1 MKNRSWIVMVLVM
14 VLLFSGC
21 MSESE
26 ELKMAACGSFAVPG
40 LVCHD
45 LKGGSFDCKVTQRD
59 DFGRVL
65 FLYETVNVITGNQ
78 EKAYV
83 ICQRMDSDRVYFYED
98 ICYDSLADGTAGL
111 DQLKLVNDWGK
122 PLNTEAMSGRKYRI
136 SFDLFLMMDSETD
149 YNELRKAVCTALDLQ
164 KQQVKSLV
172 ILDAN
177 PAGQELYFLS
187 VEGGESYL
195 VLLAEDASVF
205 WVDTE
210 DLSQSQIHTFKQES
224 GWVFA
229 D

>member
-45 LKGGSFDCKVTQRD
+45 LKGGSFNCKVTQRD

-98 ICYDSLADGTAGL
+98 ICYESLADGTADL

-136 SFDLFLMMDSETD
+136 F
-149 YNELRKAVCTALDLQ
+149 
-164 KQQVKSLV
+164 
-172 ILDAN
+172 
-177 PAGQELYFLS
+177 
-187 VEGGESYL
+187 
-195 VLLAEDASVF
+195 
-205 WVDTE
+205 
-210 DLSQSQIHTFKQES
+210 
-224 GWVFA
+224 
-229 D
+229 